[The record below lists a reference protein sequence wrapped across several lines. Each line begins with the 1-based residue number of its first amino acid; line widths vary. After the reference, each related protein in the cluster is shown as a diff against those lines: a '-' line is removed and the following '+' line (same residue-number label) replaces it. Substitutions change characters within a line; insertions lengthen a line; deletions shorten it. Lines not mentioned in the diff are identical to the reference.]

1 MKTLYSIL
9 VLPFLMPFV
18 LYSQESGTVK
28 GRVYDKQNNEPIP
41 FANIIIFGTTIGTTS
56 DYDGNYLFTGLKPGY
71 IEIQVSAIGFKPYIS
86 EAILVT
92 NAKTSFVDLP
102 IEQTSVELEGVV
114 VKASTFRRSDDAPV
128 SLRRI
133 GIDEIEKNPGGNR
146 DISKVIQSLPG
157 VASSVSYRND
167 VIVRGGGPNENRFYL
182 DGIEIPNLN
191 HFATQGASGGPVGII
206 NVDFVREVNFYSG
219 AFPANY
225 GNAMSSVLDFR
236 QIDGNKDKLKVKTAV
251 GASDL
256 ALTLDGPISKN
267 TSFIF
272 SARRSYLQF
281 LFNALGLPFL
291 PTYNDF
297 QFKTKTKFDSKNEL
311 TIIGLG
317 AIDDFELNTGLKNPD
332 ESQRYILGYLPVNTQ
347 WNYTIG
353 ASYKHFKK
361 NGFETYVISRNM
373 LNNRQYKYQNND
385 ESQPKLLDYK
395 SWEAENKFRYERQL
409 KVWSNYDLNFGGGT
423 EYARYFNSTFRAKY
437 VGETYQPDNY
447 ETNMDMFK
455 WNLFGQ
461 INHTYFQKL
470 TLSLGLRA
478 DANNYSSEMSNLFK
492 QISPR
497 FSASYEITPEYYLNF
512 NVGRFYQQPSY
523 TTLGF
528 SNAAGDI
535 VNKSNG
541 LKYIRSDHFVFG
553 AEWLPNESS
562 RLSVEGFLKL
572 YNNYPVS
579 LIDSVSIAS
588 KGAGYGTFGDEP
600 VKSVGKGRA
609 YGAEFLYR
617 NKNLLG
623 FNTLISYTL
632 VRSESAKMDENLNP
646 TSGFIPTSWDN
657 EHLISITA
665 TRTFKRGWDVGF
677 KWRFVGGAPYT
688 PYDLQTSA
696 LIDVWNTRNQAVL
709 DYGKFNTLRLNG
721 FHQLDVR
728 VDKMYYFNN
737 WTLNLY
743 VDVQNIYNFKG
754 EEADNYVTE
763 VDINGNPTVN
773 PDDPTRYLLK
783 KLKNDGSGTILPTIG
798 IIVEF

>member
-9 VLPFLMPFV
+9 ILSFLMPFS
-18 LYSQESGTVK
+18 LFSQETGVIK

-56 DYDGNYLFTGLKPGY
+56 DFDGNYLFTGLKPGY
-71 IEIQVSAIGFKPYIS
+71 VEIRVSAIGFKPYIS

-92 NAKTSFVDLP
+92 NAKTAFVDLP

-146 DISKVIQSLPG
+146 DISRVIQSLPG
-157 VASSVSYRND
+157 VASSLAYRND

-219 AFPANY
+219 AFPANF

-236 QIDGNKDKLKVKTAV
+236 QIDGNKEKLKVKTAV

-256 ALTLDGPISKN
+256 ALTLDGPISNN

-347 WNYTIG
+347 WNYTLG

-361 NGFETYVISRNM
+361 NGFETYVVSRNM
-373 LNNRQYKYQNND
+373 LNNRQFKYQNND

-409 KVWSNYDLNFGGGT
+409 KVWSNYDLNFGAGM

-528 SNAAGDI
+528 SNAAGEL

-541 LKYIRSDHFVFG
+541 LKYIKSDHIVFG
-553 AEWLPNESS
+553 GEWLPNESS

-588 KGAGYGTFGDEP
+588 KGADYGTFGDEP
-600 VKSVGKGRA
+600 VKSVGKGRT

-617 NKNLLG
+617 NKSLLG

-632 VRSESAKMDENLNP
+632 VRSESAKMDGNLNP

-657 EHLISITA
+657 EHLISVTA

-677 KWRFVGGAPYT
+677 KWRLVGGAPYT

-709 DYGKFNTLRLNG
+709 DYGKFNTLRLG
-721 FHQLDVR
+721 VFHQLDVR
-728 VDKMYYFNN
+728 VDKMFYFSK

-754 EEADNYVTE
+754 EAADNYVTE
-763 VDINGNPTVN
+763 FDTNGNPITN
-773 PDDPTRYLLK
+773 PTDPTRYLLK

-798 IIVEF
+798 IIIEF

>member
-1 MKTLYSIL
+1 
-9 VLPFLMPFV
+9 MPFA
-18 LYSQESGTVK
+18 LLSQETGIIK
-28 GRVYDKQNNEPIP
+28 GKVFDKQSNEPVP

-56 DYDGNYLFTGLKPGY
+56 DFEGNYLFTGLKPGY
-71 IEIQVSAIGFKPYIS
+71 IEIQASAIGFKPYIS

-92 NAKTSFVDLP
+92 NAKTVFVDLP
-102 IEQTSVELEGVV
+102 IEQAPVELEGVV

-219 AFPANY
+219 AFPANF
-225 GNAMSSVLDFR
+225 GNAMSSILDFR
-236 QIDGNKDKLKVKTAV
+236 QIDGNKDKLKVKAAI

-256 ALTLDGPISKN
+256 ALTLDGPISNN

-373 LNNRQYKYQNND
+373 LNNRQYKYQSND

-409 KVWSNYDLNFGGGT
+409 KVWSNYDLNFGGGM

-455 WNLFGQ
+455 WSLFGQ

-478 DANNYSSEMSNLFK
+478 DANNYSTNMSNLFK

-497 FSASYEITPEYYLNF
+497 ISASYEITPEYYLNF

-528 SNAAGDI
+528 SNAAGDL

>member
-9 VLPFLMPFV
+9 ILSFLMSFS
-18 LYSQESGTVK
+18 LFSQETGVIK

-56 DYDGNYLFTGLKPGY
+56 DFDGNYLFTGLKPGY
-71 IEIQVSAIGFKPYIS
+71 VEIRVSAIGFKPYIS

-92 NAKTSFVDLP
+92 NAKTAFVDLP

-146 DISKVIQSLPG
+146 DISRVIQSLPG
-157 VASSVSYRND
+157 VASSLAYRND

-219 AFPANY
+219 AFPANF

-236 QIDGNKDKLKVKTAV
+236 QIDGNKEKLKVKTAV

-256 ALTLDGPISKN
+256 ALTLDGPISNN

-347 WNYTIG
+347 WNYTLG

-361 NGFETYVISRNM
+361 NGFETYVVSRNM
-373 LNNRQYKYQNND
+373 LNNRQFKYQNND

-409 KVWSNYDLNFGGGT
+409 KVWSNYDLNFGAGM

-478 DANNYSSEMSNLFK
+478 DANNYSSEMNNLFK

-528 SNAAGDI
+528 SNAAGEL

-541 LKYIRSDHFVFG
+541 LKYIKSDHIVFG
-553 AEWLPNESS
+553 GEWLPNESS

-588 KGAGYGTFGDEP
+588 KGADYGTFGDEP

-617 NKNLLG
+617 NKSLLG

-632 VRSESAKMDENLNP
+632 VRSESAKMDGNLNP

-657 EHLISITA
+657 EHLISVTA
-665 TRTFKRGWDVGF
+665 TRTFKRGWDFGF
-677 KWRFVGGAPYT
+677 KWRLVGGAPYT

-709 DYGKFNTLRLNG
+709 DYGKFNTLRLG
-721 FHQLDVR
+721 VFHQLDVR
-728 VDKMYYFNN
+728 VDKMFYFSK

-754 EEADNYVTE
+754 EAADNYVTE
-763 VDINGNPTVN
+763 FDTNGNPITN
-773 PDDPTRYLLK
+773 PTDPTRYLLK

-798 IIVEF
+798 IIIEF

>member
-409 KVWSNYDLNFGGGT
+409 KVWSNYDLNFGGGM

-455 WNLFGQ
+455 WSLFGQ

-478 DANNYSSEMSNLFK
+478 DANNYSTNMSNLFK

-528 SNAAGDI
+528 SNAAGDL

-553 AEWLPNESS
+553 AEWLHNESS

>member
-146 DISKVIQSLPG
+146 DISKAIQSLPG

-281 LFNALGLPFL
+281 LFDALGLPFL

-347 WNYTIG
+347 WNYTLG

-361 NGFETYVISRNM
+361 NGFETYVVSRNM

-385 ESQPKLLDYK
+385 ESLPKLLDYK
-395 SWEAENKFRYERQL
+395 SWETENKFRYERQL
-409 KVWSNYDLNFGGGT
+409 KVWGDYDLNFGAGT
-423 EYARYFNSTFRAKY
+423 EYARYYNSTFRAKY

-455 WNLFGQ
+455 WSLFGQ

-478 DANNYSSEMSNLFK
+478 DANNYSSEMSNLFN

-528 SNAAGDI
+528 SNPAGDL

-541 LKYIRSDHFVFG
+541 LKYIQSDHIVFG

-600 VKSVGKGRA
+600 VKSIGKGHA

-646 TSGFIPTSWDN
+646 TSGYIPTSWDN

-709 DYGKFNTLRLNG
+709 DYGKFNTLRLGG

-728 VDKMYYFNN
+728 VDKMFYFSK

-743 VDVQNIYNFKG
+743 VDVQNIYNYKG
-754 EEADNYVTE
+754 EEADAYIAET
-763 VDINGNPTVN
+763 DINGNPIVN
-773 PDDPTRYLLK
+773 PSDPSRYLLK

-798 IIVEF
+798 IILEF

>member
-9 VLPFLMPFV
+9 ILSFLMPFS
-18 LYSQESGTVK
+18 LFSQETGVIK

-56 DYDGNYLFTGLKPGY
+56 DFDGNYLFTGLKPGY
-71 IEIQVSAIGFKPYIS
+71 VEIRVSAIGFKPYIS

-92 NAKTSFVDLP
+92 NAKTAFVDLP

-146 DISKVIQSLPG
+146 DISRVIQSLPG
-157 VASSVSYRND
+157 VASSLAYRND

-219 AFPANY
+219 AFPANF

-236 QIDGNKDKLKVKTAV
+236 QIDGNKEKLKVKTAV
-251 GASDL
+251 GASDI
-256 ALTLDGPISKN
+256 ALTLDGPISNN

-347 WNYTIG
+347 WNYTLG

-361 NGFETYVISRNM
+361 NGFETYVVSRNM

-385 ESQPKLLDYK
+385 ESALKLLDYK

-409 KVWSNYDLNFGGGT
+409 KVWSNYDLNFGAGM

-528 SNAAGDI
+528 SNAAGEL

-541 LKYIRSDHFVFG
+541 LKYIKSDHIVFG
-553 AEWLPNESS
+553 GEWLPNESS

-588 KGAGYGTFGDEP
+588 KGADYGTFGDEP

-617 NKNLLG
+617 NKSLLG

-632 VRSESAKMDENLNP
+632 VRSESAKMDGNLNP

-677 KWRFVGGAPYT
+677 KWRLVGGAPYT

-709 DYGKFNTLRLNG
+709 DYGKFNTLRLG
-721 FHQLDVR
+721 VFHQLDVR
-728 VDKMYYFNN
+728 VDKMFYFSK

-754 EEADNYVTE
+754 EAADNYVTE
-763 VDINGNPTVN
+763 FDTNGNPITN
-773 PDDPTRYLLK
+773 PTDPTRYLLK

-798 IIVEF
+798 IIIEF

>member
-1 MKTLYSIL
+1 MKTLYSF
-9 VLPFLMPFV
+9 FLLSLLIPLELF
-18 LYSQESGTVK
+18 SQETGTIK
-28 GRVYDKQNNEPIP
+28 GKVFDKQSNEPVP

-56 DYDGNYLFTGLKPGY
+56 DFEGNFLFTGLKPGY
-71 IEIQVSAIGFKPYIS
+71 IEIRVSTIGFKPYIS

-92 NAKTSFVDLP
+92 NAKTVFVDLP
-102 IEQTSVELEGVV
+102 IEQAPVELEGVV

-219 AFPANY
+219 AFPANF
-225 GNAMSSVLDFR
+225 GNAMSSILDFR
-236 QIDGNKDKLKVKTAV
+236 QIDGNKDKLKVKAAI

-256 ALTLDGPISKN
+256 ALTLDGPISNN

-373 LNNRQYKYQNND
+373 LNNRQYKYQSND

-409 KVWSNYDLNFGGGT
+409 KVWSNYDLNFGGGM

-455 WNLFGQ
+455 WSLFGQ

-478 DANNYSSEMSNLFK
+478 DANNYSTNMSNLFK

-497 FSASYEITPEYYLNF
+497 ISASYEITPEYYLNF

-528 SNAAGDI
+528 SNAAGDL

>member
-1 MKTLYSIL
+1 
-9 VLPFLMPFV
+9 MPFV

-219 AFPANY
+219 AFPANF

-236 QIDGNKDKLKVKTAV
+236 QIDGNKDKLKVKAAV

-256 ALTLDGPISKN
+256 ALTLDGPISN
-267 TSFIF
+267 STSFIF

-409 KVWSNYDLNFGGGT
+409 KVWGDYDLNIGGGM

-455 WNLFGQ
+455 WSLFGQ

-478 DANNYSSEMSNLFK
+478 DANNYSSDMSNLFE

-512 NVGRFYQQPSY
+512 NVGQFYQQPSY

-528 SNAAGDI
+528 SNAAGDL

-541 LKYIRSDHFVFG
+541 LKYIQSDHFVFG

-632 VRSESAKMDENLNP
+632 VRSESAKMDGNLNP

-709 DYGKFNTLRLNG
+709 DYGKFNTLRLGG

-728 VDKMYYFNN
+728 VDKMYYFNK

-754 EEADNYVTE
+754 EEADNFITE
-763 VDINGNPTVN
+763 TDINGNPIVN
-773 PDDPTRYLLK
+773 PSDPTRYLLK

-798 IIVEF
+798 IIIEF

>member
-409 KVWSNYDLNFGGGT
+409 KVWSNYDLNFGGGM

-455 WNLFGQ
+455 WSLFGQ

-478 DANNYSSEMSNLFK
+478 DANNYSTNMSNLFK

-528 SNAAGDI
+528 SNAAGDL

>member
-1 MKTLYSIL
+1 
-9 VLPFLMPFV
+9 MPFS
-18 LYSQESGTVK
+18 LFSQETGVIK

-56 DYDGNYLFTGLKPGY
+56 DFDGNYLFTGLKPGY
-71 IEIQVSAIGFKPYIS
+71 VEIRVSAIGFKPYIS

-92 NAKTSFVDLP
+92 NAKTAFVDLP

-146 DISKVIQSLPG
+146 DISRVIQSLPG
-157 VASSVSYRND
+157 VASSLAYRND

-219 AFPANY
+219 AFPANF

-236 QIDGNKDKLKVKTAV
+236 QIDGNKEKLKVKTAV
-251 GASDL
+251 GASDI
-256 ALTLDGPISKN
+256 ALTLDGPISNN

-347 WNYTIG
+347 WNYTLG

-361 NGFETYVISRNM
+361 NGFETYVVSRNM

-385 ESQPKLLDYK
+385 ESALKLLDYK

-409 KVWSNYDLNFGGGT
+409 KVWSNYDLNFGAGM

-528 SNAAGDI
+528 SNAAGEL

-541 LKYIRSDHFVFG
+541 LKYIKSDHIVFG
-553 AEWLPNESS
+553 GEWLPNESS

-588 KGAGYGTFGDEP
+588 KGADYGTFGDEP

-617 NKNLLG
+617 NKSLLG

-632 VRSESAKMDENLNP
+632 VRSESAKMDGNLNP

-677 KWRFVGGAPYT
+677 KWRLVGGAPYT

-709 DYGKFNTLRLNG
+709 DYGKFNTLRLG
-721 FHQLDVR
+721 VFHQLDVR
-728 VDKMYYFNN
+728 VDKMFYFSK

-754 EEADNYVTE
+754 EAADNYVTE
-763 VDINGNPTVN
+763 FDTNGNPITN
-773 PDDPTRYLLK
+773 PTDPTRYLLK

-798 IIVEF
+798 IIIEF

>member
-1 MKTLYSIL
+1 M
-9 VLPFLMPFV
+9 
-18 LYSQESGTVK
+18 
-28 GRVYDKQNNEPIP
+28 
-41 FANIIIFGTTIGTTS
+41 
-56 DYDGNYLFTGLKPGY
+56 
-71 IEIQVSAIGFKPYIS
+71 
-86 EAILVT
+86 
-92 NAKTSFVDLP
+92 
-102 IEQTSVELEGVV
+102 
-114 VKASTFRRSDDAPV
+114 
-128 SLRRI
+128 
-133 GIDEIEKNPGGNR
+133 
-146 DISKVIQSLPG
+146 
-157 VASSVSYRND
+157 
-167 VIVRGGGPNENRFYL
+167 
-182 DGIEIPNLN
+182 
-191 HFATQGASGGPVGII
+191 
-206 NVDFVREVNFYSG
+206 
-219 AFPANY
+219 
-225 GNAMSSVLDFR
+225 
-236 QIDGNKDKLKVKTAV
+236 
-251 GASDL
+251 
-256 ALTLDGPISKN
+256 
-267 TSFIF
+267 
-272 SARRSYLQF
+272 
-281 LFNALGLPFL
+281 
-291 PTYNDF
+291 
-297 QFKTKTKFDSKNEL
+297 
-311 TIIGLG
+311 
-317 AIDDFELNTGLKNPD
+317 
-332 ESQRYILGYLPVNTQ
+332 
-347 WNYTIG
+347 
-353 ASYKHFKK
+353 
-361 NGFETYVISRNM
+361 
-373 LNNRQYKYQNND
+373 
-385 ESQPKLLDYK
+385 
-395 SWEAENKFRYERQL
+395 
-409 KVWSNYDLNFGGGT
+409 

-455 WNLFGQ
+455 WSLFGQ

-478 DANNYSSEMSNLFK
+478 DANNYSTNMSNLFK

-497 FSASYEITPEYYLNF
+497 ISASYEITPEYYLNF

-528 SNAAGDI
+528 SNAAGDL

>member
-1 MKTLYSIL
+1 MKGHKLIIL
-9 VLPFLMPFV
+9 FLFLPLLVFP
-18 LYSQESGTVK
+18 QASGTVK
-28 GRVYDKQNNEPIP
+28 GRVFNKQSSEPIP

-56 DYDGNYLFTGLKPGY
+56 DLEGNYSFTGINPGY
-71 IEIQVSAIGFKPYIS
+71 IELQVSAIGYKPYIS

-92 NAKTSFVDLP
+92 NSKISYIDLP
-102 IEQTSVELEGVV
+102 VEETPIELEGVTI
-114 VKASTFRRSDDAPV
+114 KASTFRRSDDAPL

-146 DISKVIQSLPG
+146 DISRVIQSLPG
-157 VASSVSYRND
+157 VASSLAYRND

-191 HFATQGASGGPVGII
+191 HFATQGASGGPTGII

-256 ALTLDGPISKN
+256 ALTLDGPAGKK

-281 LFNALGLPFL
+281 LFDALGLPFL

-297 QFKTKTKFDSKNEL
+297 QFKTKTKFDNKHEL
-311 TIIGLG
+311 TVIGLG
-317 AIDDFELNTGLKNPD
+317 AIDNNELNTGLKNPD
-332 ESQRYILGYLPVNTQ
+332 ESQRYILGYLPINTQ
-347 WNYTIG
+347 WNYTLGI
-353 ASYKHFKK
+353 SYKHFKE
-361 NGFETYVISRNM
+361 NGSETFIASRNM
-373 LNNRQYKYQNND
+373 LNNRQYKYQDND
-385 ESQPKLLDYK
+385 ESNPKLLDYT

-409 KVWSNYDLNFGGGT
+409 KLTNGYDLNFGPGL
-423 EYARYFNSTFRAKY
+423 EYARYYNSTFRAKY
-437 VGETYQPDNY
+437 IDETYLPDEY
-447 ETNMDMFK
+447 KTNMEMFK
-455 WNLFGQ
+455 WSFFGQ
-461 INHTYFQKL
+461 INHTYFKRL

-478 DANNYSSEMSNLFK
+478 DANNYSKQMNNLIN

-497 FSASYEITPEYYLNF
+497 FSASYELTPNYYLNF

-523 TTLGF
+523 TTLGYGN
-528 SNAAGDI
+528 SAGEL

-541 LKYIRSDHFVFG
+541 LKFIQSDHIVFG
-553 AEWLPNESS
+553 GEWLPNESS
-562 RLSVEGFLKL
+562 RLSIEGFLKL

-579 LIDSVSIAS
+579 LTDSVSIAS
-588 KGAGYGTFGDEP
+588 KGADYGTFGDEP

-609 YGAEFLYR
+609 YGVELLYR
-617 NKNLLG
+617 NKNLFG

-632 VRSESAKMDENLNP
+632 VRSEASKMDENLKP
-646 TSGFIPTSWDN
+646 TSEYIPTSWDN
-657 EHLISITA
+657 KHLLSITA
-665 TRTFKRGWDVGF
+665 TKTFKHGWDAGF
-677 KWRFVGGAPYT
+677 KWRYIGGTPYT
-688 PYDLQTSA
+688 PYNLEKSA
-696 LIDVWNTRNQAVL
+696 IIDIWNTNNQAVL
-709 DYGKFNTLRLNG
+709 DYSKFNTLRLNG

-728 VDKMYYFNN
+728 VDKMFYFNN

-743 VDVQNIYNFKG
+743 VDIQNIYNYKG
-754 EEADNYVTE
+754 EKKDSYITE
-763 VDINGNPTVN
+763 LDSNGNPIVDPT
-773 PDDPTRYLLK
+773 DPTRYVLK
-783 KLKNDGSGTILPTIG
+783 KIKNDGSGTILPTIG
-798 IIVEF
+798 VILEF

>member
-1 MKTLYSIL
+1 MKTLYGIL
-9 VLPFLMPFV
+9 LLSFLITFN
-18 LYSQESGTVK
+18 LFSQEAGTIK
-28 GRVYDKQNNEPIP
+28 GRVYDKQNNEPVP

-56 DYDGNYLFTGLKPGY
+56 DFEGNYLFTGLKPGY
-71 IEIQVSAIGFKPYIS
+71 VEIQVSAIGFKPYIS

-92 NAKTSFVDLP
+92 NSKSVFVDLP
-102 IEQTSVELEGVV
+102 IEQAPVELEGVV
-114 VKASTFRRSDDAPV
+114 IKASTFRRSDDAPV

-219 AFPANY
+219 AFPANF

-236 QIDGNKDKLKVKTAV
+236 QIDGNKDKLKVKAAV

-256 ALTLDGPISKN
+256 ALTLDGPISNN

-409 KVWSNYDLNFGGGT
+409 KVWSNYDLNFGGGM

-455 WNLFGQ
+455 WSLFGQ

-478 DANNYSSEMSNLFK
+478 DANNYSSDMSNLFK

-528 SNAAGDI
+528 SNAAGDL

>member
-9 VLPFLMPFV
+9 ILSFLMSFS
-18 LYSQESGTVK
+18 LFSQETGVIK

-56 DYDGNYLFTGLKPGY
+56 DFDGNYLFTGLKPGY
-71 IEIQVSAIGFKPYIS
+71 VEIRVSAIGFKPYIS

-92 NAKTSFVDLP
+92 NAKTAFVDLP

-146 DISKVIQSLPG
+146 DISRVIQSLPG
-157 VASSVSYRND
+157 VASSLAYRND

-219 AFPANY
+219 AFPANF

-236 QIDGNKDKLKVKTAV
+236 QIDGNKEKLKVKTAV

-256 ALTLDGPISKN
+256 ALTLDGPISNN

-347 WNYTIG
+347 WNYTLG

-361 NGFETYVISRNM
+361 NGFETYVVSRNM

-385 ESQPKLLDYK
+385 ESALKLLDYK

-409 KVWSNYDLNFGGGT
+409 KVWSNYDLNFGAGM

-528 SNAAGDI
+528 SNAAGEL

-541 LKYIRSDHFVFG
+541 LKYIKSDHIVFG
-553 AEWLPNESS
+553 GEWLPNESS

-588 KGAGYGTFGDEP
+588 KGADYGTFGDEP

-617 NKNLLG
+617 NKSLLG

-632 VRSESAKMDENLNP
+632 VRSESAKMDGNLNP

-657 EHLISITA
+657 EHLISVTA

-677 KWRFVGGAPYT
+677 KWRLVGGAPYT

-709 DYGKFNTLRLNG
+709 DYGKFNTLRLG
-721 FHQLDVR
+721 VFHQLDVR
-728 VDKMYYFNN
+728 VDKMFYFSK

-754 EEADNYVTE
+754 EAADNYVTE
-763 VDINGNPTVN
+763 FDTNGNPITN
-773 PDDPTRYLLK
+773 PTDPTRYLLK

-798 IIVEF
+798 IIIEF

>member
-1 MKTLYSIL
+1 
-9 VLPFLMPFV
+9 
-18 LYSQESGTVK
+18 
-28 GRVYDKQNNEPIP
+28 
-41 FANIIIFGTTIGTTS
+41 
-56 DYDGNYLFTGLKPGY
+56 
-71 IEIQVSAIGFKPYIS
+71 
-86 EAILVT
+86 
-92 NAKTSFVDLP
+92 
-102 IEQTSVELEGVV
+102 
-114 VKASTFRRSDDAPV
+114 
-128 SLRRI
+128 
-133 GIDEIEKNPGGNR
+133 
-146 DISKVIQSLPG
+146 
-157 VASSVSYRND
+157 
-167 VIVRGGGPNENRFYL
+167 
-182 DGIEIPNLN
+182 
-191 HFATQGASGGPVGII
+191 
-206 NVDFVREVNFYSG
+206 
-219 AFPANY
+219 
-225 GNAMSSVLDFR
+225 
-236 QIDGNKDKLKVKTAV
+236 
-251 GASDL
+251 
-256 ALTLDGPISKN
+256 
-267 TSFIF
+267 
-272 SARRSYLQF
+272 
-281 LFNALGLPFL
+281 
-291 PTYNDF
+291 
-297 QFKTKTKFDSKNEL
+297 
-311 TIIGLG
+311 
-317 AIDDFELNTGLKNPD
+317 
-332 ESQRYILGYLPVNTQ
+332 
-347 WNYTIG
+347 
-353 ASYKHFKK
+353 
-361 NGFETYVISRNM
+361 
-373 LNNRQYKYQNND
+373 
-385 ESQPKLLDYK
+385 
-395 SWEAENKFRYERQL
+395 
-409 KVWSNYDLNFGGGT
+409 
-423 EYARYFNSTFRAKY
+423 
-437 VGETYQPDNY
+437 
-447 ETNMDMFK
+447 
-455 WNLFGQ
+455 
-461 INHTYFQKL
+461 
-470 TLSLGLRA
+470 
-478 DANNYSSEMSNLFK
+478 MSNLFK

-528 SNAAGDI
+528 SNAAGDL

>member
-1 MKTLYSIL
+1 MKTLYSF
-9 VLPFLMPFV
+9 FLLSLLIPLELF
-18 LYSQESGTVK
+18 SQETGTIK
-28 GRVYDKQNNEPIP
+28 GKVFDKQSNEPVP

-56 DYDGNYLFTGLKPGY
+56 DFEGNFLFTGLKPGY
-71 IEIQVSAIGFKPYIS
+71 IEIRVSTIGFKPYIS

-92 NAKTSFVDLP
+92 NAKTVFVDLP
-102 IEQTSVELEGVV
+102 IEQAPVELEGVTI
-114 VKASTFRRSDDAPV
+114 KASTFRRSDDAPV

-146 DISKVIQSLPG
+146 DISRVIQSLPG
-157 VASSVSYRND
+157 VASSLAYRND

-256 ALTLDGPISKN
+256 ALTLDGPISNN

-373 LNNRQYKYQNND
+373 LNNRQYKYQSND

-409 KVWSNYDLNFGGGT
+409 KVWSNYDLNFGGGM

-455 WNLFGQ
+455 WSLFGQ

-478 DANNYSSEMSNLFK
+478 DANNYSTNMSNLFK

-497 FSASYEITPEYYLNF
+497 ISASYEITPEYYLNF

-528 SNAAGDI
+528 SNAAGDL

>member
-9 VLPFLMPFV
+9 ILTLLTPFV
-18 LYSQESGTVK
+18 VFSQETGTIK
-28 GRVYDKQNNEPIP
+28 GRVFDKQNNEPIP

-56 DYDGNYLFTGLKPGY
+56 DFNGNYLFTGLKPGY
-71 IEIQVSAIGFKPYIS
+71 VELQVSAIGFKPYIS

-92 NAKTSFVDLP
+92 NAKTVFVDLP
-102 IEQTSVELEGVV
+102 IEEAPVVLEGVV

-219 AFPANY
+219 AFPANF

-236 QIDGNKDKLKVKTAV
+236 QIDGNKEKLKVKTAV

-256 ALTLDGPISKN
+256 ALTLDGPISNN

-347 WNYTIG
+347 WNYTLG

-361 NGFETYVISRNM
+361 NGFETYVVSRNM

-385 ESQPKLLDYK
+385 ESQTKLLDYK

-409 KVWSNYDLNFGGGT
+409 KIWSNYDLNFGGGM

-455 WNLFGQ
+455 WSLFGQ

-528 SNAAGDI
+528 SNAAGDL

-632 VRSESAKMDENLNP
+632 VRSESAKMDGNLNP

-665 TRTFKRGWDVGF
+665 TRTFRRGWDVGF

-709 DYGKFNTLRLNG
+709 DYGKFNTLRLGG

-728 VDKMYYFNN
+728 VDKMYYFNK

-763 VDINGNPTVN
+763 VDINGNPKVN